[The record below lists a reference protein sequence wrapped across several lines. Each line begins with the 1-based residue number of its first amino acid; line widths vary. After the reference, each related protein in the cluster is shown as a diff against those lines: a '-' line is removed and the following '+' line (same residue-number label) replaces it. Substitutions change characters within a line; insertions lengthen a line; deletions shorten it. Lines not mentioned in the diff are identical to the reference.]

1 MALVATPQEP
11 RDTLPSLKQGVTP
24 ADTKLT
30 IRHGLFGNK
39 VPIQVRRPAQ
49 TLAPASLT
57 LKATKNSALT
67 CMTSSPFLLC
77 SAPVCFT
84 QLPAVLSTAQPAW
97 LLPIM
102 LRAQALEKDAEC
114 KQAQC

>member
-1 MALVATPQEP
+1 MALVAILQEP

-49 TLAPASLT
+49 ASWRRP
-57 LKATKNSALT
+57 ST
-67 CMTSSPFLLC
+67 CLLD
-77 SAPVCFT
+77 P
-84 QLPAVLSTAQPAW
+84 
-97 LLPIM
+97 
-102 LRAQALEKDAEC
+102 
-114 KQAQC
+114 

>member
-1 MALVATPQEP
+1 MALAASLQEP

-39 VPIQVRRPAQ
+39 VPIQVCRPPQ

-57 LKATKNSALT
+57 RKAASDSAQICATLSPSRSLQHR
-67 CMTSSPFLLC
+67 CTSHNCLRGSHQTTAAAHHAGC
-77 SAPVCFT
+77 SG
-84 QLPAVLSTAQPAW
+84 SD
-97 LLPIM
+97 
-102 LRAQALEKDAEC
+102 KDAEGEQVLC
-114 KQAQC
+114 